1 MFYLDFEEK
10 LEKFDMEIQ
19 SLIKLSKESDIDV
32 DRKIKDIE
40 KKKQTELNR
49 IYSNLSPWQIVK
61 IARHPQRPKT
71 KDYIQNIFENFT
83 SLYGDRL
90 YSEDNAVIS
99 GMAFLDQNPVLVLG
113 TEKGHDMNSRIKH
126 NFGMA
131 KPEGYRKSQ
140 RIMKLASKLNLPLI
154 CFIDTSGAYPGK
166 DAEERGQ
173 AEAIAQSMKAALN
186 CEAPCISVII
196 GEGGSGGAIA
206 LATSDK
212 VLMLSNSIYSVI
224 SPEGCASI
232 LWRDPTKSLEAAE
245 AMKLTAKELMNL
257 KIIDEIIQEPLG
269 GAHRDSDQI
278 AEEIKKSILKNLE
291 QFENLSGDQIFEHR
305 KNRFLKIG
313 RDQGF
318 KKSTNTDT
326 LQGLS
331 YVQPGYNKLVKF
343 FKKNKNISLA
353 TLGVLGLAIFLY
365 FIV

>member
-10 LEKFDMEIQ
+10 LEK
-19 SLIKLSKESDIDV
+19 LES
-32 DRKIKDIE
+32 E
-40 KKKQTELNR
+40 KKSLQKASEESGIDITSKILSIEEKEKTELEK

-173 AEAIAQSMKAALN
+173 AEAIAQSMKVALN
-186 CEAPCISVII
+186 CEAPCISVVI

-224 SPEGCASI
+224 SPEGCSSI
-232 LWRDPTKSLEAAE
+232 LWKSSDYAE
-245 AMKLTAKELMNL
+245 TASNSLKITAKDCLNL
-257 KIIDEIIQEPLG
+257 KIIDEIIEEPIG
-269 GAHRDSDQI
+269 GAHRNH
-278 AEEIKKSILKNLE
+278 EIICRDLKKSLL
-291 QFENLSGDQIFEHR
+291 ENLNELQKIDLASLLTKR
-305 KNRFLKIG
+305 NNRYL
-313 RDQGF
+313 
-318 KKSTNTDT
+318 NY
-326 LQGLS
+326 L
-331 YVQPGYNKLVKF
+331 P
-343 FKKNKNISLA
+343 
-353 TLGVLGLAIFLY
+353 
-365 FIV
+365 

>member
-10 LEKFDMEIQ
+10 LEKLEN
-19 SLIKLSKESDIDV
+19 
-32 DRKIKDIE
+32 E
-40 KKKQTELNR
+40 KKSLQKASEESGIDISSKIVSIEEKERTELKK

-99 GMAFLDQNPVLVLG
+99 GMAFLDQNPILVLG

-140 RIMKLASKLNLPLI
+140 RIMKLASKLNIPLI

-173 AEAIAQSMKAALN
+173 AEAIAQSMKVALN
-186 CEAPCISVII
+186 CEAPCISIVI

-224 SPEGCASI
+224 SPEGCSSI
-232 LWRDPTKSLEAAE
+232 LWKSSDYAE
-245 AMKLTAKELMNL
+245 TASNSLKITAKDCLDL
-257 KIIDEIIQEPLG
+257 KIIDQIIEEPVG
-269 GAHRDSDQI
+269 GAHRNH
-278 AEEIKKSILKNLE
+278 EIICRDLKKALL
-291 QFENLSGDQIFEHR
+291 ENLNELKKIDLDSLLSKR
-305 KNRFLKIG
+305 NNRYL
-313 RDQGF
+313 
-318 KKSTNTDT
+318 NY
-326 LQGLS
+326 L
-331 YVQPGYNKLVKF
+331 P
-343 FKKNKNISLA
+343 
-353 TLGVLGLAIFLY
+353 
-365 FIV
+365 

>member
-10 LEKFDMEIQ
+10 LEK
-19 SLIKLSKESDIDV
+19 LES
-32 DRKIKDIE
+32 E
-40 KKKQTELNR
+40 KKSLQKASEESGIDITSKILSIEEKEKTALEK

-173 AEAIAQSMKAALN
+173 AEAIAQSMKVALN
-186 CEAPCISVII
+186 CEAPCISVVI

-224 SPEGCASI
+224 SPEGCSSI
-232 LWRDPTKSLEAAE
+232 LWKSSDYAE
-245 AMKLTAKELMNL
+245 TASNSLKITAKDCLNL
-257 KIIDEIIQEPLG
+257 KIIDEIIEEPIG
-269 GAHRDSDQI
+269 GAHRNH
-278 AEEIKKSILKNLE
+278 EIICRDLKKSLL
-291 QFENLSGDQIFEHR
+291 ENLNELQKIDLASLLTKR
-305 KNRFLKIG
+305 NNRYL
-313 RDQGF
+313 
-318 KKSTNTDT
+318 NY
-326 LQGLS
+326 L
-331 YVQPGYNKLVKF
+331 P
-343 FKKNKNISLA
+343 
-353 TLGVLGLAIFLY
+353 
-365 FIV
+365 

>member
-10 LEKFDMEIQ
+10 LEKLESEKK
-19 SLIKLSKESDIDV
+19 SLQKASEESGIDASSKILS
-32 DRKIKDIE
+32 IE
-40 KKKQTELNR
+40 KKEKSELEK

-113 TEKGHDMNSRIKH
+113 TEKGNDMNSRIKH

-173 AEAIAQSMKAALN
+173 AEAIAQSMKVALN

-212 VLMLSNSIYSVI
+212 VIMLSNSIYSVI
-224 SPEGCASI
+224 SPEGCSSI
-232 LWRDPTKSLEAAE
+232 LWKSSDYAE
-245 AMKLTAKELMNL
+245 IASNSLKITAKDCLNL
-257 KIIDEIIQEPLG
+257 NIIDEIIEEPIG
-269 GAHRDSDQI
+269 GAHRNHEAICRDL
-278 AEEIKKSILKNLE
+278 KKSLLDNLFKLKE
-291 QFENLSGDQIFEHR
+291 IDLSSLISSR
-305 KNRFLKIG
+305 
-313 RDQGF
+313 
-318 KKSTNTDT
+318 
-326 LQGLS
+326 
-331 YVQPGYNKLVKF
+331 NKRYLDY
-343 FKKNKNISLA
+343 LP
-353 TLGVLGLAIFLY
+353 
-365 FIV
+365 

>member
-10 LEKFDMEIQ
+10 LEK
-19 SLIKLSKESDIDV
+19 LES
-32 DRKIKDIE
+32 E
-40 KKKQTELNR
+40 KKSLQKASEESGIDITSKILSIEEKQRTELKT

-71 KDYIQNIFENFT
+71 KDYIQKIFENFT

-173 AEAIAQSMKAALN
+173 AEAIAQSMKVALN
-186 CEAPCISVII
+186 CETPCISVVI

-224 SPEGCASI
+224 SPEGCSSI
-232 LWRDPTKSLEAAE
+232 LWKSSDYAE
-245 AMKLTAKELMNL
+245 TASNSLKITAKDCLDL
-257 KIIDEIIQEPLG
+257 KIIDEIIEEPIG
-269 GAHRDSDQI
+269 GAHRNH
-278 AEEIKKSILKNLE
+278 EIICRDLKKSLLDNLNDLKKIDLASLLTKRN
-291 QFENLSGDQIFEHR
+291 
-305 KNRFLKIG
+305 NRYL
-313 RDQGF
+313 
-318 KKSTNTDT
+318 NY
-326 LQGLS
+326 L
-331 YVQPGYNKLVKF
+331 P
-343 FKKNKNISLA
+343 
-353 TLGVLGLAIFLY
+353 
-365 FIV
+365 

>member
-10 LEKFDMEIQ
+10 LEKLESEKK
-19 SLIKLSKESDIDV
+19 SLQKASEESGIDITSKILS
-32 DRKIKDIE
+32 IE
-40 KKKQTELNR
+40 KKERTELEK

-83 SLYGDRL
+83 SRYGDRL

-173 AEAIAQSMKAALN
+173 AEAIAQSMKVALN
-186 CEAPCISVII
+186 CEAPCISVVI

-224 SPEGCASI
+224 SPEGCSSI
-232 LWRDPTKSLEAAE
+232 LWKSSDYAE
-245 AMKLTAKELMNL
+245 TASNSLKITAKDCLNL
-257 KIIDEIIQEPLG
+257 KIIDEIIEEPIG
-269 GAHRDSDQI
+269 GAHRNH
-278 AEEIKKSILKNLE
+278 EIICRDLKKSLL
-291 QFENLSGDQIFEHR
+291 ENLNELQKINLASLLTKR
-305 KNRFLKIG
+305 NNRYL
-313 RDQGF
+313 
-318 KKSTNTDT
+318 NY
-326 LQGLS
+326 L
-331 YVQPGYNKLVKF
+331 P
-343 FKKNKNISLA
+343 
-353 TLGVLGLAIFLY
+353 
-365 FIV
+365 